1 MIFPKFKEENFIGTR
16 KQIHSIAKVIGK
28 FREKLVEPIAKNDN
42 LWLTIVK
49 QGFCTPPMGELNEL
63 EIGCNL
69 EKMIIEIANVGGKYE
84 SFGVKNKTQSRISDE
99 LVLVLNDK
107 FGIKTELGSPD
118 FDNSNVIEISE
129 NDVIDFLAQFVNY
142 SELLK
147 SFHKSIQN
155 GVKTN
160 ICLWPHHFDNAF
172 KWFSG
177 RKIDEH
183 DEQIGIGVS
192 NGDETYE
199 LPYVYMT
206 LWPELRKT
214 NTLEIPDGAI
224 LHDYGWS
231 GLILPYE
238 SVLEKNTEQ
247 EQFSLINNFLEVSFK
262 SIQRGFSKR

>member
-1 MIFPKFKEENFIGTR
+1 MIFPKLNEADFARTR
-16 KQIHSIAKVIGK
+16 RKIHSIAKVIGN
-28 FREKLVEPIAKNDN
+28 FREVLVEPIAKNDN

-49 QGFCTPPMGELNEL
+49 QGFCTPPMGDLNEL
-63 EIGCNL
+63 EIGCNI
-69 EKMIIEIANVGGKYE
+69 EKMIIEIADAGGKYE
-84 SFGVKNKTQSRISDE
+84 SFGANGRTQSAISSE
-99 LVLVLNDK
+99 IARLLTEK
-107 FGIKTELGSPD
+107 FGVKPAVSPQD
-118 FDNSNVIEISE
+118 FDGSKAIEITGSDA
-129 NDVIDFLAQFVNY
+129 NDFLAQFVNY
-142 SELLK
+142 AELLIA
-147 SFHKSIQN
+147 FHKSIQS

-177 RKIDEH
+177 RKIDEQ

-214 NTLEIPDGAI
+214 NTLEIPEGAV

-238 SVLEKNTEQ
+238 SVLEMKTEE
-247 EQFSLINNFLEVSFK
+247 EQASLINNFLEISFK

>member
-1 MIFPKFKEENFIGTR
+1 MIFPKFLVADFAQVR
-16 KQIHSIAKVIGK
+16 KKNHSIAKVIGK

-49 QGFCTPPMGELNEL
+49 QGFCTPPMADFNEL
-63 EIGCNL
+63 EIGCDI
-69 EKMIIEIANVGGKYE
+69 EKMIIEIADEGGKYE
-84 SFGVKNKTQSRISDE
+84 SFGVIGKTQSAISAE
-99 LVLVLNDK
+99 IARVLTEK
-107 FGIKTELGSPD
+107 FGVNSAVSSQD
-118 FDNSNVIEISE
+118 FDDSKAIEIAES
-129 NDVIDFLAQFVNY
+129 DAKDFLAQFVNY

-147 SFHKSIQN
+147 AFHKSIQN

-177 RKIDEH
+177 RKIDEQ
-183 DEQIGIGVS
+183 DEQMGIGVS

-206 LWPELRKT
+206 LWPALRKT
-214 NTLEIPDGAI
+214 NTLEIPDGAV

-238 SVLEKNTEQ
+238 SVLEMKTEE
-247 EQFSLINNFLEVSFK
+247 EQASLINNFLEISFK